1 MKEKLVMGDRRM
13 ETERERENLFSCFG
27 FIDCFLWNRKKLI
40 IKEKQNKGIK
50 LKKNAEMNERKLKKR
65 KKKKDGT
72 KYGME
77 QKWKD

>member
-1 MKEKLVMGDRRM
+1 
-13 ETERERENLFSCFG
+13 
-27 FIDCFLWNRKKLI
+27 LI